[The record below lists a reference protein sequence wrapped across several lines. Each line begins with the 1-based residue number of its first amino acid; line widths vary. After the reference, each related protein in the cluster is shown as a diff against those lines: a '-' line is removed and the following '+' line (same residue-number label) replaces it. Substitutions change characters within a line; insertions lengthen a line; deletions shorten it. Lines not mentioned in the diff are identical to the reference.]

1 LPNHDE
7 GVKPEV
13 TRINPS
19 WEVSVSDVKAMLDS
33 GANLLL
39 LDVRQPEEHAIGRI
53 DGAHLLPLP
62 DLPNRIDEIREL
74 AGNRQIVTL
83 CHHGGRSLNAA
94 AILRQGG
101 LMQSKSMAGGI
112 DAWSVEIDPRI
123 ARY

>member
-1 LPNHDE
+1 M
-7 GVKPEV
+7 
-13 TRINPS
+13 TRINPN
-19 WEVSVSDVKAMLDS
+19 WELSVSDVKAMLDS
-33 GANLLL
+33 GASFFL
-39 LDVRQPEEHAIGRI
+39 LDVRQPEEHSIGRI
-53 DGAHLLPLP
+53 EGAHLIPLP

-74 AGNRQIVTL
+74 AGDRQIVAH

-112 DAWSVEIDPRI
+112 DAWSLQIDPKI